1 MPTRPVKKPAGSRVE
16 LTNTSGRLDIE
27 IPPQGLSGA
36 NIGTGLFAV
45 AWNAFVAFWTVSAL
59 AGGGIL
65 FALFSAPFWYAGVQL
80 AGQALGG
87 ALLRERFAIGRQK
100 FRIAQVRARG
110 GGCLGGGAEARPRS
124 STYSRCRG
132 PTAVAKAGM
141 A

>member
-1 MPTRPVKKPAGSRVE
+1 MPTRPVKKPAGSRVQ

-110 GGCLGGGAEARPRS
+110 G
-124 STYSRCRG
+124 
-132 PTAVAKAGM
+132 
-141 A
+141 